1 MKGKGIK
8 EDALKNYGMFLKHLE
23 SHIIDPKEP
32 IDQKDYLQ
40 SDKII
45 KAIKKIKT
53 SGLRIDKDDPLGHHS
68 QFKGGELKG
77 LPDYE
82 HLNWGS
88 FTKTFKAFNKKHPRI
103 NSLEKYAKYVIRHKE
118 DFQRKTLKRAYFY
131 IDVIRKEGRNSV
143 ADGGAVK
150 GIDSDSSSDS
160 DSDSDSESDSD
171 EGDAKNEIDDYLLG
185 FGIKNIS
192 TNNIM
197 PKFAKGS
204 EDMKNH
210 MRKLREM
217 RGRGV
222 KGSKSKT
229 HKGEEDY
236 TTKKGDKYY
245 HQLGHLVEGEPYM
258 KGGMFKKLFGKKDD
272 EKKPERKTIRSAN
285 EVLALQNNTEDFD
298 NEWNAKGIQ
307 ELFEDGIMNEAQKQE
322 LLNLISA
329 RNANRVAA
337 DMTGDP
343 AAKNNYDRLNAQINA
358 NINILLDLE
367 RERHIEGKGFRHR
380 KRHSSGGAVLLP
392 KGHLANKLDLS
403 SYMPRN
409 FNVGLSTTSMMNV
422 PQSRTPRVIN
432 AGGIRPPPMLNSS
445 RQRYE
450 GIDDSS
456 RLGAAGNMSYKSLM
470 SL

>member
-1 MKGKGIK
+1 MKSKGIK
-8 EDALKNYGMFLKHLE
+8 EDALKNYYYKPFG
-23 SHIIDPKEP
+23 
-32 IDQKDYLQ
+32 
-40 SDKII
+40 SDNNN
-45 KAIKKIKT
+45 
-53 SGLRIDKDDPLGHHS
+53 GDPLGRHS
-68 QFKGGELKG
+68 NYKGGELKG

-131 IDVIRKEGRNSV
+131 IDVIRKEG
-143 ADGGAVK
+143 K
-150 GIDSDSSSDS
+150 GIDS

-171 EGDAKNEIDDYLLG
+171 EGDGKKARNEIDDYLLG

-204 EDMKNH
+204 EEMKNH
-210 MRKLREM
+210 MKKLREM
-217 RGRGV
+217 RGQGV

-229 HKGEEDY
+229 HKGDLDY

-245 HQLGHLVEGEPYM
+245 HQMGHLVEGEPYM
-258 KGGMFKKLFGKKDD
+258 K
-272 EKKPERKTIRSAN
+272 
-285 EVLALQNNTEDFD
+285 
-298 NEWNAKGIQ
+298 
-307 ELFEDGIMNEAQKQE
+307 
-322 LLNLISA
+322 
-329 RNANRVAA
+329 
-337 DMTGDP
+337 
-343 AAKNNYDRLNAQINA
+343 
-358 NINILLDLE
+358 
-367 RERHIEGKGFRHR
+367 
-380 KRHSSGGAVLLP
+380 GGAVLLP

-403 SYMPRN
+403 SYMPRD

-422 PQSRTPRVIN
+422 PMSRTPRVIN

-450 GIDDSS
+450 GVDDSS
-456 RLGAAGNMSYKSLM
+456 RLGAAGNMSFRSLM